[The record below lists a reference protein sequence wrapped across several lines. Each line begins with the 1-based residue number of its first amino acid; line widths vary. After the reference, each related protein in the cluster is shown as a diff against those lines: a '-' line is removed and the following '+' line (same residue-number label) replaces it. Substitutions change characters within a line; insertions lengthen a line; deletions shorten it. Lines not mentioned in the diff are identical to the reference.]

1 MASDAGKMFIFCFST
16 KVDERR
22 RLLGHCSLPGNDV
35 TAEIKTG
42 ISSSKIS
49 LMQAHQRL
57 AEWGD
62 KLSDLGLKME
72 LMKKNSEEFYQ
83 TMKVFNNKIA
93 DKNWY
98 EF

>member
-1 MASDAGKMFIFCFST
+1 
-16 KVDERR
+16 
-22 RLLGHCSLPGNDV
+22 
-35 TAEIKTG
+35 
-42 ISSSKIS
+42 
-49 LMQAHQRL
+49 MQAHQRL